1 MATQT
6 KSYETEVS
14 GLWNT
19 RHLIRSPDGELG
31 TLSVSRNGAG
41 MVRAGRFVPEEGEV
55 LEFRRDPGIL
65 RSQFSLWTEARE
77 WLGSSLRWS
86 FVQRE
91 INLSTGSL
99 ALRLVPMPG
108 FRRGWRLLAPRTGEM
123 ARIETHAF
131 RRGCSIHV
139 FRRMDFEVLLFAY
152 FLGSQ
157 ILSESLWPGPEA
169 EASPPPVAAT
179 P

>member
-1 MATQT
+1 M
-6 KSYETEVS
+6 K
-14 GLWNT
+14 
-19 RHLIRSPDGELG
+19 GEI
-31 TLSVSRNGAG
+31 
-41 MVRAGRFVPEEGEV
+41 

-65 RSQFSLWTEARE
+65 RSQFSLWTESRE

-99 ALRLVPMPG
+99 AMRLVPMPG
-108 FRRGWRLLAPRTGEM
+108 FRRGWRLLAPKTGEM
-123 ARIETHAF
+123 ARIETRPF
-131 RRGCSIHV
+131 RRGCCVQV

-157 ILSESLWPGPEA
+157 ILIESLWPGPEA
-169 EASPPPVAAT
+169 ETSPPTVAAT
-179 P
+179 S